1 MQTMRE
7 YETLYILHPEIAEE
21 AMNQVN
27 ERLQDVLNRQGAK
40 VLRCAIWGK
49 KKLAFEVQK
58 NPKGVYVQMTYL
70 SQPEVIREFE
80 RNLRMLEAVMRY
92 QTIKVAEEVDVDKRL
107 AEQATEDRLRTEQE
121 ARAKA
126 EQEAR
131 AAERAAEAE
140 AAEQASVDDE
150 DENRDQDEDAD
161 DSDSSDETDEEE

>member
-7 YETLYILHPEIAEE
+7 YETLYILHPEIAED
-21 AMNQVN
+21 AMTQVN

-40 VLRCAIWGK
+40 VLRCAVWGK

-70 SQPEVIREFE
+70 SMPEVIREFE

-92 QTIKVAEEVDVDKRL
+92 QTIKVAEEVDVDRRL
-107 AEQATEDRLRTEQE
+107 AEQATEDRLRAEQE
-121 ARAKA
+121 TRAKA

-131 AAERAAEAE
+131 AAERAAEQE
-140 AAEQASVDDE
+140 ASEQASEDDS
-150 DENRDQDEDAD
+150 DVDEDAD
-161 DSDSSDETDEEE
+161 DSDDSNSSDLSDEED